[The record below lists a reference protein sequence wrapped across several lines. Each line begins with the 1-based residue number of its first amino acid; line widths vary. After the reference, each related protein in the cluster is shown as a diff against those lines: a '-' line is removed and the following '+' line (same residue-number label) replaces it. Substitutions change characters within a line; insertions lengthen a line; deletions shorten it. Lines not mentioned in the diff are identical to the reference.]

1 MNSVNMPQIVPA
13 VTHEDAG
20 QRLDNFLLKRYSSIP
35 KSHLYKMIRKGEVRV
50 NSKRIAVH
58 HRLIAGDKLR
68 LPPKLL
74 HQPEQTGIKA
84 HYPRNLVGYLENNI
98 LYEDEDLIIV
108 NKPNS
113 LAVHAGSSVS
123 YGLIEV
129 LKDAWTQWPGLELV
143 HRLDKDTSGC
153 IMLAKRRQ
161 SLVRLQDL
169 LKKKQIKKYYYAV
182 IEGKWRGGKTVNAP
196 LARQPLG
203 TFKERFVK
211 VEATGDAATTHFS
224 VMKSFEEATFVE
236 AQPVTGRTHQIRVHA
251 AFMGSPIIGD
261 SKYGH
266 KATNQDWKKQG
277 FGRLYLHA
285 HKLIIPLNEDPI
297 VVSAPI
303 PKDFSDFLEYLSKD

>member
-1 MNSVNMPQIVPA
+1 MNSVNMSQKVPA

-20 QRLDNFLLKRYSSIP
+20 QRLDNFLLKRYASIP
-35 KSHLYKMIRKGEVRV
+35 KSHLYKMIRKGEIRV

-58 HRLIAGDKLR
+58 HRLTEGDKLR

-74 HQPEQTGIKA
+74 NQPDEVGAKP
-84 HYPRNLVGYLENNI
+84 HYPRNLVNYLSNNI
-98 LYEDEDLIIV
+98 LYEDQDIIIV
-108 NKPNS
+108 NKPNG
-113 LAVHAGSSVS
+113 LAVHGGSSVS

-129 LKDAWTQWPGLELV
+129 LKDAWPQWPGLELV

-161 SLVRLQDL
+161 SLVRLHTL
-169 LKKKQIKKYYYAV
+169 LKNNQIKKYYYAIV
-182 IEGKWRGGKTVNAP
+182 QGKWQGGKTVNAP
-196 LARQPLG
+196 LSRQQVG
-203 TFKERFVK
+203 VFKERFMR
-211 VEATGDAATTHFS
+211 VEASGDPATTHIS
-224 VMKSFEEATFVE
+224 VLKSFEQATFVE
-236 AQPVTGRTHQIRVHA
+236 AQPVTGRTHQIRVHTS
-251 AFMGSPIIGD
+251 FMGNPIIGD

-303 PKDFSDFLEYLSKD
+303 PKDFSDFLEYFSKD